1 MKTLF
6 TTTLLSLCTFS
17 ALAANNQCALQFKD
31 DLIISHNTVQ
41 LQRGQQPLWKI
52 DPRGNLWLDNK
63 AVRTDASTQQAL
75 TDYQAGLR
83 SQSRAT
89 VVLVADALALA
100 NDAVG
105 SAIASLGVNQQP
117 LTSTANQA
125 IAGLKSHIDRLVVSN
140 GDEIRIYGSQ
150 VNQPDGGLERELEQ
164 AIEQTIAQLTGAVM
178 MNVGAAMMQANGP
191 ADQRMAQVG
200 QKMAQFGS
208 QMKQQMQQKGKAL
221 EQRGQAI
228 CSELQQLDR
237 LEQQIQQAIPAM
249 QSYDLIDT
257 SKPGKQLSF
266 KLATPQG

>member
-1 MKTLF
+1 MKTLL
-6 TTTLLSLCTFS
+6 TTTLLSLCTFP
-17 ALAANNQCALQFKD
+17 ALAASNQCSLQFKD
-31 DLIISHNTVQ
+31 DLVIAPTTVQ
-41 LQRGQQPLWKI
+41 LQRGQQDLWKI
-52 DPRGNLWLDNK
+52 DQRGQLWLDNK

-89 VVLVADALALA
+89 VVLVADALQLA
-100 NDAVG
+100 NEAVG
-105 SAIASLGVNQQP
+105 TAIANLGVNQQP

-125 IAGLKSHIDRLVVSN
+125 IAGLKSHIDQLVVSN

-221 EQRGQAI
+221 EQRGNAI
-228 CSELQQLDR
+228 CAELQQLDR
-237 LEQQIQQAIPAM
+237 LEQQIQQAVPAM